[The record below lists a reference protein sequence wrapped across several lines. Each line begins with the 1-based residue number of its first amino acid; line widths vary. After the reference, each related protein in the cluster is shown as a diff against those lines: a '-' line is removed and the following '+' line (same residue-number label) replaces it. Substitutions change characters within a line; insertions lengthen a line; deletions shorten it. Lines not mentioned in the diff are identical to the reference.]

1 MRNLHVLTHSFPTRR
16 SSDLLRGFLIWLD
29 TVILN
34 PSIGEYASRYL
45 YRYRFLVLPLMLCLY
60 SAGSHAARCSISGHY
75 GSLLMACSYSP
86 MMTADM
92 KNDTYTGTGLPL
104 KLDMIMPNPI
114 ATDTAPI
121 CPRRTSLRMLSSP

>member
-1 MRNLHVLTHSFPTRR
+1 MRISDWSSDVC
-16 SSDLLRGFLIWLD
+16 SSDL
-29 TVILN
+29 
-34 PSIGEYASRYL
+34 
-45 YRYRFLVLPLMLCLY
+45 
-60 SAGSHAARCSISGHY
+60 AARCSISGHY

-104 KLDMIMPNPI
+104 KLDMMMPNPI

-121 CPRRTSLRMLSSP
+121 CPRRTSLRMLRSAEHTSDLQSLMRISYAVFCL

>member
-1 MRNLHVLTHSFPTRR
+1 MRFLGVFRPLVINVC
-16 SSDLLRGFLIWLD
+16 RGFLIGLD

-34 PSIGEYASRYL
+34 PSIGEYGSRYL
-45 YRYRFLVLPLMLCLY
+45 FRYRFLVLPLMLCLY

-92 KNDTYTGTGLPL
+92 KND
-104 KLDMIMPNPI
+104 
-114 ATDTAPI
+114 
-121 CPRRTSLRMLSSP
+121 RSEEHTSELQSLMRISYAVFCLTKKISPMSKPFRSKDYSNKEQ